1 MKTVFPKYI
10 LYNINSY
17 MWEKNVLQSNKFGVH
32 WVMQNLKVLLISEVI
47 MALIILVVTKPL
59 FL

>member
-1 MKTVFPKYI
+1 
-10 LYNINSY
+10 